1 MNPAPSTAPQAPP
14 SPDQQLLNEFRTR
27 YHQYVTKVEGIATTY
42 TDPTVIARLGDD
54 LGQFRQLVEQ
64 SHHGVPVILTE
75 VHEGGRGRPKIVI
88 DRNWLEWAY
97 GQKSI
102 SAIASFLGVH
112 RCTVRRS
119 LIEYGIC
126 EPLSNPFPQDSHEA
140 GSGSAEAEP
149 GTDHSGDGL
158 GADPSLGPR
167 ITSYTRPLT
176 DISDAELD
184 LEIQELR
191 ARYRRAGVRMMTG
204 LLRGLGIAVAAE
216 RVRRSLLRVDPVRR
230 VFDRIRIER
239 RKYQVAGPNALWHHD
254 GQHGMI
260 PYKPD
265 GVSIHNVRI
274 ERLWGDVTAQVT
286 SKWRDLFTE
295 LELQHGLNINNM
307 DHIILLHQLFLPRIN
322 HELQLFASG
331 WNHHKVSTTN
341 RTPSEMFGWDMYVH
355 GIRGA
360 QLARPNEPIL
370 TAEELE
376 YYGVDFEA
384 LHDAS
389 VMDSHEANNDADS
402 EVSSFLG
409 RTPPPNHL
417 NTITVE
423 TDDADWP
430 EGLMQDLYRL
440 QVAAGDRTDDRSLI
454 ELWCLSV
461 ALLETYFQ

>member
-1 MNPAPSTAPQAPP
+1 M
-14 SPDQQLLNEFRTR
+14 
-27 YHQYVTKVEGIATTY
+27 
-42 TDPTVIARLGDD
+42 
-54 LGQFRQLVEQ
+54 
-64 SHHGVPVILTE
+64 
-75 VHEGGRGRPKIVI
+75 
-88 DRNWLEWAY
+88 
-97 GQKSI
+97 
-102 SAIASFLGVH
+102 
-112 RCTVRRS
+112 
-119 LIEYGIC
+119 
-126 EPLSNPFPQDSHEA
+126 
-140 GSGSAEAEP
+140 
-149 GTDHSGDGL
+149 
-158 GADPSLGPR
+158 GPR

-265 GVSIHNVRI
+265 GVLLIHHLCCTGLIHWRIVIHGFIDGYSRLIVGLRASNNNRGATVLDVFLRACEAYGVPSRLRGDHGTENIETACWMEDNVGPGRGSYIWGRCAFCYCSTLSAEQICRSIHNVRI

-295 LELQHGLNINNM
+295 LELRHGLNINNM

-360 QLARPNEPIL
+360 QLARPDEPIL